1 MAYDEELAERV
12 RAVVDAAAD
21 VSERRMFGGL
31 AFLIGGHMGVAVSRE
46 GGLMVRMEPAAAA
59 ALVDDI
65 SVTPMVMQGRE
76 LDGWLRVTEAAVRD
90 DRDLTTWVERG
101 VRLAG
106 SLPPKTP
113 KPRAPRRRNARL
125 P

>member
-12 RAVVDAAAD
+12 RAVLAAGTA

-59 ALVDDI
+59 ALVDDV

-76 LDGWLRVTEAAVRD
+76 LDGWLRVTAAAVRD

-101 VRLAG
+101 VRFAG
-106 SLPPKTP
+106 SLPPKAP
-113 KPRAPRRRNARL
+113 KPRVPKPKNAGLR
-125 P
+125 

>member
-12 RAVVDAAAD
+12 RAVLNAGTE

-90 DRDLTTWVERG
+90 DRDLTTWVARG
-101 VRLAG
+101 VRFAAA
-106 SLPPKTP
+106 LPPKTP
-113 KPRAPRRRNARL
+113 QPRRPRRKNARL
-125 P
+125 R